1 MEIEIRN
8 PWHPEDAKHYTTDR
22 MRNDFLI
29 QDLFTPDKVRLV
41 SVSYTHLIYACGK
54 FLGIIGQVHPKVAAN
69 FKIGVETYC
78 ALLDFNVLLSGY
90 TTDRQYK
97 ACLLYTSKIS

>member
-1 MEIEIRN
+1 MDIEIRN

-41 SVSYTHLIYACGK
+41 YSHVDRIIVGGICPASETLKLEAGHE
-54 FLGIIGQVHPKVAAN
+54 LGV
-69 FKIGVETYC
+69 
-78 ALLDFNVLLSGY
+78 D
-90 TTDRQYK
+90 
-97 ACLLYTSKIS
+97 